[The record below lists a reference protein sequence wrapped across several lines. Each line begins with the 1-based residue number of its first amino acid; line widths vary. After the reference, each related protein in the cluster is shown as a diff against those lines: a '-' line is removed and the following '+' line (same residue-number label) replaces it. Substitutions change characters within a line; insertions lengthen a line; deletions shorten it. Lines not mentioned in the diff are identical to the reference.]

1 MQAAVPL
8 RVSEIHG
15 RNLTMYF
22 ALASQVSRRMLGWTP
37 DYLAPSFPV
46 RHGGDHAHAAVTGTT
61 HTHADNA
68 PGTPVPGH
76 AAALLAAGA
85 VPARVIACHGSRV
98 DVHDGRQVR
107 PLARPVEDLVV
118 GDWLLV
124 RRDADTAELLWRC
137 PRRTLLRRRTPHGHA
152 QALVSNI
159 DALWL
164 VMALDADFSLDRL
177 ERYLL
182 VARDAGC
189 PLHVLLSKADQAAPA
204 VVSAAHRDI
213 AARFGTR
220 LAITALDTRDPLA
233 LQSLL
238 ATWPVPASIALL
250 GSSGVGKSTLT
261 NTLLGVVHQQGIQQ
275 GIQSSTQRS
284 TQRSIQGTMAV
295 NARDQRGRHTTTHRQ
310 LFRLASG
317 HCLIDTPGLRGLRPD
332 VDASD
337 LDALLRHNEGEAWS
351 CRFRN
356 CRHEKEPG
364 CALRAT
370 LSEAQLANRRK
381 LLRELDSDAERRAR
395 KARDR
400 GISRQVRA
408 FYRWRE
414 EDENSR

>member
-37 DYLAPSFPV
+37 DFLAHTFSLPHSDN
-46 RHGGDHAHAAVTGTT
+46 HASGGTRAADRAQTQPEAGIDQT
-61 HTHADNA
+61 
-68 PGTPVPGH
+68 
-76 AAALLAAGA
+76 AATLLAAGA
-85 VPARVIACHGSRV
+85 TPARVVACHGSRV
-98 DVHDGRQVR
+98 DVHDGRQIQS
-107 PLARPVEDLVV
+107 LASPAADLVV

-152 QALVSNI
+152 QALVSNV
-159 DALWL
+159 DMLWL

-189 PLHVLLSKADQAAPA
+189 PLQLLLSKADRCDPA
-204 VVSAAHRDI
+204 QISTARRDI
-213 AARFGTR
+213 AARFGSAVTV
-220 LAITALDTRDPLA
+220 TALDTRDPQA
-233 LQSLL
+233 LHALL
-238 ATWPVPASIALL
+238 ARVPAPSSIALL

-261 NTLLGVVHQQGIQQ
+261 NTLLGVTHQQTSAI
-275 GIQSSTQRS
+275 
-284 TQRSIQGTMAV
+284 
-295 NARDQRGRHTTTHRQ
+295 NARDQRGRHTTTHRH
-310 LFRLASG
+310 LFLLASG

-332 VDASD
+332 VEAGD
-337 LDALLRHNEGEAWS
+337 LDALLQHDDGELPR
-351 CRFRN
+351 CRFRD
-356 CRHEKEPG
+356 CRHDQEPG

-381 LLRELDSDAERRAR
+381 LQRELASDAERRVR

-414 EDENSR
+414 EDESSR